1 MTIGQRLKELRNGL
15 SQRAVAQAVGIKQQ
29 VWNRYEKDETA
40 PASDSII
47 KICNYFNCS
56 ADELLGLT
64 TRGGSATANGNGAI
78 AAAGSNIHI
87 EVGKDDKPGE
97 MKVCAKCP
105 KVAALQTTLATILQ
119 TAKSGAA
126 KVTRKKI

>member
-1 MTIGQRLKELRNGL
+1 MTIGERLKEWRGEMSQKAAAL
-15 SQRAVAQAVGIKQQ
+15 SCGIKQP
-29 VWNRYEKDETA
+29 VWFRYERGDTE
-40 PASDSII
+40 PAADSIR
-47 KICNYFNCS
+47 KICNFFGRS
-56 ADELLGLT
+56 ADELLGLPS
-64 TRGGSATANGNGAI
+64 RGGSATARGDGAI

-119 TAKSGAA
+119 AAKSGAA
-126 KVTRKKI
+126 KLPRKR

>member
-1 MTIGQRLKELRNGL
+1 MTIGMRLRELRNGL

-47 KICNYFNCS
+47 KICNYFGCS
-56 ADELLGLT
+56 ADELLGLPS
-64 TRGGSATANGNGAI
+64 RGGSATARGDGAI

-97 MKVCAKCP
+97 MAQCKRCPHLKRSRAFEKLMAK
-105 KVAALQTTLATILQ
+105 
-119 TAKSGAA
+119 
-126 KVTRKKI
+126 